1 MSQTAYSTGMHYMED
16 FVTISTVL
24 KANSQRPNFTVVV
37 VAFFFRSPDRQPFLK
52 DCQNAIIF
60 FSISCFKISAVLA
73 NYWHFL
79 S

>member
-37 VAFFFRSPDRQPFLK
+37 VAFFFKIPRSTTILERLSKCNYFLFNFLF
-52 DCQNAIIF
+52 QNICR
-60 FSISCFKISAVLA
+60 FS
-73 NYWHFL
+73 
-79 S
+79 